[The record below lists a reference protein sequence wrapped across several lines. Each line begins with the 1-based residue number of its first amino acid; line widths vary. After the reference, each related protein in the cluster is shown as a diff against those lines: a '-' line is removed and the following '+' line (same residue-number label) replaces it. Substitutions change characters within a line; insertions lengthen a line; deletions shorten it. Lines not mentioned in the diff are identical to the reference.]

1 MVGLLVAAHEATPW
15 EPTDERAH
23 RRASGIDKR
32 GCGACIP
39 ADARE
44 DEPHKRGQCEGTRSS
59 ISLKP
64 SLSSSSVCCEHPTA
78 ERKAAS

>member
-32 GCGACIP
+32 GVG
-39 ADARE
+39 
-44 DEPHKRGQCEGTRSS
+44 
-59 ISLKP
+59 
-64 SLSSSSVCCEHPTA
+64 HPC
-78 ERKAAS
+78 R